1 LEDRE
6 LAFQMNRLRAI
17 AGAALT
23 AALIAFGPAAQA
35 QDGRVAMA
43 ELLVEGPLGDLWL
56 GAEDAPIVI
65 VEYASMTCPH
75 CRTFHETVYDD
86 FIAKYVDTG
95 LVRFTIREFPLD
107 ILAAAGFVLA
117 RCARGAATGAVAA
130 RASAL
135 EQLASER
142 AALVEAA
149 RLGPDTPGGIDAGE
163 FLTMLAETNTTYQTE
178 LAEIAGRE
186 AAEINANGYYSMIS
200 LLFET
205 QPVWA
210 VNEPIPPLQQL
221 AYQSGFTP
229 ESFEACLM
237 NQELLDAV
245 FWVYDRG
252 IELGVNATPTF
263 FINGD
268 RYAGALT
275 LEQLDQIIQP
285 ML

>member
-1 LEDRE
+1 MALR
-6 LAFQMNRLRAI
+6 MNRMRAV
-17 AGAALT
+17 AGAVL
-23 AALIAFGPAAQA
+23 AATLVAFGPAAQA
-35 QDGRVAMA
+35 QDGRVALA

-56 GAEDAPIVI
+56 GAEDAPIVV

-75 CRTFHETVYDD
+75 CRNFHENVYDD

-107 ILAAAGFVLA
+107 ILAAAGFLLA
-117 RCARGAATGAVAA
+117 RCARGAATGAVEA

-135 EQLASER
+135 EQRDSER
-142 AALVEAA
+142 AALAEAA
-149 RLGPDTPGGIDAGE
+149 RIGPDTPGGIDAGE
-163 FLTMLAETNTTYQTE
+163 FLTGLTEINAAYQAALAGIAGGEEAET
-178 LAEIAGRE
+178 I
-186 AAEINANGYYSMIS
+186 ANGYYSMIA

-205 QPVWA
+205 QSVWA

-229 ESFEACLM
+229 ETFEACLT
-237 NQELLDAV
+237 NQEMLDAI
-245 FWVYDRG
+245 FAVYDRG

-275 LEQLDQIIQP
+275 LEQFDQIIQP

>member
-1 LEDRE
+1 M
-6 LAFQMNRLRAI
+6 AFRMNRMRTI
-17 AGAALT
+17 AGAVLT
-23 AALIAFGPAAQA
+23 AALVALGPAAHA
-35 QDGRVAMA
+35 QDGRVALA
-43 ELLVEGPLGDLWL
+43 ELLVEGPLGEIWL
-56 GAEDAPIVI
+56 GAEDAPIVV

-75 CRTFHETVYDD
+75 CRTFHETVYDE

-95 LVRFTIREFPLD
+95 LVRFAIREFPLD
-107 ILAAAGFVLA
+107 ILAAAGFLLA
-117 RCARGAATGAVAA
+117 RCA
-130 RASAL
+130 
-135 EQLASER
+135 
-142 AALVEAA
+142 
-149 RLGPDTPGGIDAGE
+149 PGE
-163 FLTMLAETNTTYQTE
+163 
-178 LAEIAGRE
+178 
-186 AAEINANGYYSMIS
+186 NGYYAMID

-205 QPVWA
+205 QAVWA

-237 NQELLDAV
+237 DQEMLDAI

-263 FINGD
+263 FVNGD